1 MHQQYSTAIQ
11 KQMMHWYTFRMPS
24 WRYWKAFLQ
33 IYNDTSTPN
42 CLAFGPGHHVT
53 LLLFCSRKK
62 RRKKLL

>member
-1 MHQQYSTAIQ
+1 
-11 KQMMHWYTFRMPS
+11 MMHWYTFRMPS